1 MRASIIVKGVSKQ
14 FRRPSGDR
22 LTSFKESVL
31 TGFRSGEMHTFWALR
46 DVSFTVPAG
55 RMVGVVGKNGAGK
68 STLLRL
74 IGGVGQPT
82 EGLIDVHGRVGALLD
97 LNAGLTDDLTG
108 RENIFIAGV
117 IAGMTRAE
125 VRGCYDSIVAFAELE
140 SFIEMP
146 IRTYSSGMRMRLAF
160 SVAAHM
166 SPDVL
171 LIDEVLAVGDLHFQ
185 RKCLERIAAIKA
197 SGATIFLVS
206 HDSSQ
211 VRALCDEVL
220 LLKQGK
226 VVAYGPTQ
234 AVMDLYESDALPELV
249 DRPETSVEVE
259 RLPGGKLLQ
268 HGVNRSGSQ
277 EVQIRAV
284 RLLHPNGAFAR
295 SIVSGAG
302 LAVEFDLLAHNPVQA
317 ALASVTIHTDDE
329 SPCLDTNT
337 EVGGVDLSVLT
348 GLTTLRLAF
357 DRLDLAGGNYSI
369 SVGVYQQGWQGIYD
383 HHYHCYDFSVV
394 GPHSGKGFMNPPSA
408 WSRIFAADVAHDDVL
423 GIGCL
428 PFSKGGEP

>member
-1 MRASIIVKGVSKQ
+1 MRPSIVVRGVSKK
-14 FRRPSGDR
+14 FRSLSGDR
-22 LTSFKESVL
+22 LTSFKETVL
-31 TGFRSGEMHTFWALR
+31 TGFQRGETHTFWALR
-46 DVSFTVPAG
+46 DVSFAVQPG
-55 RMVGVVGKNGAGK
+55 RMVGVVGRNGAGK

-74 IGGVGQPT
+74 IGGVGRPT
-82 EGLIDVHGRVGALLD
+82 EGTIDVHGRVGALLD

-108 RENIFIAGV
+108 RENIFVAGV

-125 VRGCYDSIVAFAELE
+125 VRACYDLIVAFAELE

-197 SGATIFLVS
+197 SGSTIFLVS

-226 VVAYGPTQ
+226 VVAYGTTQ
-234 AVMDLYESDALPELV
+234 TIMDLYESEDSPELA
-249 DRPETSVEVE
+249 DFAETSVEVE
-259 RLPGGKLLQ
+259 RLAGGKLLQ

-277 EVQIRAV
+277 QVQIVAV
-284 RLLHPNGAFAR
+284 RLLHPNGAPAQT
-295 SIVSGAG
+295 IVSGAG
-302 LAVEFDLLAHNPVQA
+302 LVVEFDLLAHHPVQG
-317 ALASVTIHTDDE
+317 ALASVTIRTDDE

-337 EVGGVDLSVLT
+337 EIGGVDLGVLT
-348 GLTTLRLAF
+348 GLATLRLAF
-357 DRLDLAGGNYSI
+357 DRLDLAGGDYSI
-369 SVGVYQQGWQGIYD
+369 SVGVYLQGWQGIYD
-383 HHYHCYDFSVV
+383 HHFHCYDFAVV

-408 WSRIFAADVAHDDVL
+408 WSRMPAADAVRHDVARIPYL
-423 GIGCL
+423 SF
-428 PFSKGGEP
+428 PKGGDL